1 MEHIYDMI
9 IIGGGPGGLT
19 CGIYAK
25 RAEMDVL
32 MLEKGFPGGQVMI
45 CSDIDNFPTQKGI
58 TGMELATKFYE
69 HAQALGLEVQYE
81 EVTGLEKDQNC
92 IKIKTYNGEF
102 FAKTVVIATGASPRK
117 LYFKGE
123 EEYFGRG
130 ISYCATC
137 DGAFYKGKEV
147 VVIGGGDTAVS
158 DAVYLS
164 KICSKVH
171 LIHRREELRAAKSL
185 QTKAFET
192 ENIEI
197 HWNSV
202 PEEVI
207 GNTTLEGLK
216 IKNVKTEEISA
227 INASGIFVLVGTIPN
242 TDFIGSFVRTNNGYI
257 VTDRNT
263 ETDIQGVF
271 AVGDCADKAFRQI
284 ITAAADGALA
294 CFAAEKY
301 L

>member
-1 MEHIYDMI
+1 MNHIYDMI

-45 CSDIDNFPTQKGI
+45 CDEIDNFPTQKGI
-58 TGMELATKFYE
+58 KGMELAAKFYE

-81 EVTGLEKDQNC
+81 EVTGLEKKENC
-92 IKIKTYNGEF
+92 IKIRTYDKEF
-102 FAKTVVIATGASPRK
+102 YSKTVVISTGASPRK
-117 LYFKGE
+117 LNFKGE

-137 DGAFYKGKEV
+137 DGAFYKGKDV
-147 VVIGGGDTAVS
+147 IVIGGGDTAVS
-158 DAVYLS
+158 DAIYLS
-164 KICSKVH
+164 KICNKVH
-171 LIHRREELRAAKSL
+171 IIHRREELRAAKSL
-185 QTKAFET
+185 QTKAFKR

-202 PEEVI
+202 PEEVT
-207 GNTTLEGLK
+207 GENTVSGLK
-216 IKNVKTEEISA
+216 IKNVKTEEESI
-227 INASGIFVLVGTIPN
+227 INANGIFVLAGTIPN
-242 TDFIGSFVRTNNGYI
+242 TDFIGGFVRTNNGYI

-263 ETDIQGVF
+263 ETDIPGVF
-271 AVGDCADKAFRQI
+271 AVGDCADKTFRQI

-294 CFAAEKY
+294 CFSAEKY
-301 L
+301 I